1 MIRKKLITI
10 IVLSLSVFAFAA
22 CESKG
27 PAEKA
32 GEKIDQA
39 VEKTSDKAKEATEA
53 VKDKAEEAGNAVK
66 KATQ

>member
-1 MIRKKLITI
+1 MILKKLITM
-10 IVLSLSVFAFAA
+10 IVLGLSIFAFTA

-53 VKDKAEEAGNAVK
+53 VKDKAEEVGKAFK
-66 KATQ
+66 KTTQ